1 MNVGDTI
8 TEEPTVKGVILKD
21 RGGDYWA
28 YGRIDGMQ
36 RDCWE
41 IFCADPAAAR
51 HYSERAETTPNGR
64 DWDHVMRY
72 GPLTVV
78 ELGEAAASP
87 RFILGQ
93 AITEDPRDANVILR
107 GRRHDRSVYL
117 TTNGAGGWDWWNTLP
132 FARRFSSTSGGWSLR
147 DFQDVTFV
155 EYVSMPAT
163 DAAPVNPADI
173 TDLSVYKQF
182 VRDKVI
188 SEAERRGWC
197 DEVDGWLKE
206 LGLEP
211 RPVKLPEGI
220 GSTVHLKDDQ
230 GVAIRVLPP
239 SSEKE
244 WQWVRIMASR
254 YTSSARTSWVQQHAA
269 TVNSDRDMMA

>member
-1 MNVGDTI
+1 MNVGDI
-8 TEEPTVKGVILKD
+8 IIKEPTDKGVILRDKD
-21 RGGDYWA
+21 GDYWA

-36 RDCWE
+36 HDCWE

-64 DWDHVMRY
+64 YWDRAMRY
-72 GPLTVV
+72 DPLTVV

-93 AITEDPRDANVILR
+93 AV
-107 GRRHDRSVYL
+107 
-117 TTNGAGGWDWWNTLP
+117 
-132 FARRFSSTSGGWSLR
+132 
-147 DFQDVTFV
+147 
-155 EYVSMPAT
+155 
-163 DAAPVNPADI
+163 

-244 WQWVRIMASR
+244 WQWVHIMASGD
-254 YTSSARTSWVQQHAA
+254 TSSARTSWVQQHAA
-269 TVNSDRDMMA
+269 TVNSDRGMMA